1 MNEIISI
8 STIAYDGY
16 DLETALKQ
24 ISQLGSRYVELDAI
38 EGLSEHI
45 ELQHLEE

>member
-24 ISQLGSRYVELDAI
+24 ISQLGGRYVELDAI

-45 ELQHLEE
+45 EL